1 MLKELQKKYPKL
13 IYALIGVAVILII
26 INGIFITST
35 FKYKKKLDNIN
46 ITVFTFKGENEL
58 ICIDDGMIIITP
70 NRHQV
75 FGGNINYIGLKDENI
90 KFYSNKLYLKESQNE
105 NIIMINS
112 VSFEGN
118 DNYTSLKEELK
129 LNESVGEISS
139 ITLFNKDDLD
149 KIKDH
154 LFFEFK
160 YEGADGDIKTS
171 EIKLNVKEYHSNL

>member
-26 INGIFITST
+26 INDIFITST
-35 FKYKKKLDNIN
+35 FKYKKKLD
-46 ITVFTFKGENEL
+46 ITVFTFNGENEL

>member
-1 MLKELQKKYPKL
+1 
-13 IYALIGVAVILII
+13 
-26 INGIFITST
+26 
-35 FKYKKKLDNIN
+35 
-46 ITVFTFKGENEL
+46 
-58 ICIDDGMIIITP
+58 
-70 NRHQV
+70 
-75 FGGNINYIGLKDENI
+75 
-90 KFYSNKLYLKESQNE
+90 
-105 NIIMINS
+105 MINS